1 MIALI
6 LSGIQLNQ
14 QPTIT
19 TDGRSFDS
27 GIMQYNNPVEY
38 EVYNLRNLPVALGLI
53 FFCFG
58 GHGTL

>member
-27 GIMQYNNPVEY
+27 GIMYNNHVEY